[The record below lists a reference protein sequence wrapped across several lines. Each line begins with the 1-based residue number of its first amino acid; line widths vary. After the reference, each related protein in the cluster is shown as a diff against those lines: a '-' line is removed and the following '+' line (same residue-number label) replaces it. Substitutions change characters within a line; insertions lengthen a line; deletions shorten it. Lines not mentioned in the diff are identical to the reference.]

1 MQTKCLRLMGKKLL
15 VALTIEGK
23 FAAEG
28 LHDIEE
34 DDDMLSAMARDLVEK
49 DGIGE
54 TADQV
59 WSQLKQVY
67 DQLPTASHQ
76 IPAADQDD
84 TVLEDLVFEDRAGAA
99 VFDELSLAEISQPG
113 LVVGGT
119 PVVAVPTLFGQ
130 PLPSARRSRK
140 RIREADPLQGS
151 LFSWN

>member
-59 WSQLKQVY
+59 WRRLKQVY
-67 DQLPTASHQ
+67 DEALATMRPKYGHWVIFEHCLP
-76 IPAADQDD
+76 
-84 TVLEDLVFEDRAGAA
+84 
-99 VFDELSLAEISQPG
+99 FDISRCYDE
-113 LVVGGT
+113 VGGT
-119 PVVAVPTLFGQ
+119 VHPRIWTAERDIEMWKTLQAPG
-130 PLPSARRSRK
+130 
-140 RIREADPLQGS
+140 
-151 LFSWN
+151 